1 MSITILG
8 KLQDHSLAGRITDR
22 FESAANDLEM
32 NRPGSIEM
40 AKQILNPRFTTFGK
54 KSDQAVALLRL
65 GIKNFRTASLFH
77 QVC

>member
-8 KLQDHSLAGRITDR
+8 KLLDHSLPGRITDR
-22 FESAANDLEM
+22 FKNAANDLEM

-40 AKQILNPRFTTFGK
+40 AKQILNPCFTTFGK
-54 KSDQAVALLRL
+54 KSDQAVALLWL
-65 GIKNFRTASLFH
+65 GIKNFRAASLFH